1 MNKSP
6 FIFPGSLLAV
16 FLFFMV
22 PLWAIGQSKKYEPNW
37 ASLDSR
43 PLPSWFEDA
52 KFGIFIHWGP
62 YSVPAWAPKG
72 MYSEWYQ
79 YWLKQNDKAVN
90 EHHNKTFGKDF
101 SYYNFGEQFKALDY
115 QPDQWAKLIESS
127 GAKYVVLTSK
137 HHDGYA
143 LWPSKE
149 ASIAYSRPWNSMES
163 GAKRDLAGE
172 FAAAIRKTDLKL
184 GFYYSL
190 FEWYNP
196 LWLRDKDKFVEQHYF
211 PQVKDLV
218 ARYKPDILWTDGEWE
233 RSDKEWRSEEFLAW
247 LYNESPVGDKVI
259 VNDRWGKD
267 TRKKHGGYYTTEY
280 AADFKANKPWEEC
293 RGIGFSFGYNRNEDI
308 QDYNTAQTLVL
319 MLVNIVSNGGNLLLD
334 IGPQADGK
342 IPPVMQERLQEIGA
356 WMKINGEAIYGT
368 RSWKNHFQWSKGRT
382 DWAAKNEGSE
392 SGSYILKQTVD
403 PDPGYAVKEVF
414 FTSKGNEL
422 YAILPKLPE
431 GKFLLKDIQ
440 VQNNTDI
447 SLLGFAKSIKWKKV
461 RGDIELQFP
470 VISRQELPA
479 QYAYTLKLTNIN
491 RP

>member
-16 FLFFMV
+16 LLLFMAS
-22 PLWAIGQSKKYEPNW
+22 LLATGQPKKYEPNW

-52 KFGIFIHWGP
+52 KFWIFIHWGP
-62 YSVPAWAPKG
+62 YSVSAWAPKG

-90 EHHNKTFGKDF
+90 EYHNKTYGKDF
-101 SYYNFGEQFKALDY
+101 SYYNFGEQFKAPDY

-149 ASIAYSRPWNSMES
+149 ASIAYSRPWNSMDS

-172 FAAAIRKTDLKL
+172 FAAAIRKTNLKL

-218 ARYKPDILWTDGEWE
+218 IRYKPDILWTDGEWE

-382 DWAAKNEGSE
+382 DWAAKKEGSE
-392 SGSYILKQTVD
+392 SGNYILKQTVD

-414 FTSKGNEL
+414 FTRKGNDL

-461 RGDIELQFP
+461 KGDIELQFP
-470 VISRQELPA
+470 VISRQELPV
-479 QYAYTLKLTNIN
+479 QYAYTLKLTHIN
-491 RP
+491 